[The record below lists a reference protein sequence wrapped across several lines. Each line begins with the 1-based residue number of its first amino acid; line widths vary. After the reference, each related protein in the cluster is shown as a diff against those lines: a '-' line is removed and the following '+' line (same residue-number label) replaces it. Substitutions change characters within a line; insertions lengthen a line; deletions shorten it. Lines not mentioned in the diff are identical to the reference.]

1 VTAKLIVLI
10 MAALALTSAP
20 AAAPP
25 DLSGEWYFD
34 VQSQNG
40 PGRREVLFRQEGRR
54 VIGFIESDSASGRFV
69 GSMDGA
75 DLEFTA
81 VLEFGGEPMAAVYRA
96 AVDGDRMTGTIDF
109 GLYGKATFTG
119 HRGRRPQAASNAAI
133 EGSARDAGIGA
144 ASAGDL
150 FGVPRNGVLLPEM
163 IGIPA
168 GRFRMGNDSP
178 IVTREYGE
186 DFADVHD
193 VGVSAFRMGRFP
205 VTNAQYRAFTDA
217 TKREPPL
224 SPKGWGD

>member
-10 MAALALTSAP
+10 
-20 AAAPP
+20 
-25 DLSGEWYFD
+25 
-34 VQSQNG
+34 
-40 PGRREVLFRQEGRR
+40 
-54 VIGFIESDSASGRFV
+54 
-69 GSMDGA
+69 
-75 DLEFTA
+75 
-81 VLEFGGEPMAAVYRA
+81 MAAVYRA

-168 GRFRMGNDSP
+168 GRF
-178 IVTREYGE
+178 
-186 DFADVHD
+186 
-193 VGVSAFRMGRFP
+193 P

-217 TKREPPL
+217 TQREPPL
-224 SPKGWGD
+224 SPMGWGDYATNGRPGGTARASG